1 MSVLLSKNVLQLI
14 NSFGRVVTLTK
25 PVYGAYNPATGT
37 VASTTNTAYTVKCFF
52 ADFNL
57 SEINND
63 NIYLGDRKAY
73 LPAVDTS
80 GVALPLPDAEDTITG
95 VGDGV
100 KIVRVQ
106 ELWSSDTRI
115 CYICQVRG

>member
-14 NSFGRVVTLTK
+14 NSFGRSVTLTK
-25 PVYGAYNPATGT
+25 PAYGAYDPATGT
-37 VASTTNTAYTVKCFF
+37 VASTTNTTYTVKCFF

-57 SEINND
+57 SEIDND

-73 LPAVDTS
+73 LPAVDTA
-80 GVALPLPDAEDTITG
+80 GAALPLPDAEDTISG

-106 ELWSSDTRI
+106 ELWSGDTRI